1 MSKPKRRAIMPLFSF
16 QSKMKMIELDSDL
29 WIRKISQE
37 KVHSMQRGQSV
48 TIIDEIEMQL
58 ITHALETEIT
68 YEDREVNKTVE
79 LFTNT
84 LLSPRLFKSRDID
97 QKVIF
102 FKRKKRRGTRA
113 FWSWKTIPY
122 VSLRP
127 YTIEKK
133 GSKRFH

>member
-84 LLSPRLFKSRDID
+84 LLSLRLFKSGNID

-127 YTIEKK
+127 TQLKK
-133 GSKRFH
+133 RK